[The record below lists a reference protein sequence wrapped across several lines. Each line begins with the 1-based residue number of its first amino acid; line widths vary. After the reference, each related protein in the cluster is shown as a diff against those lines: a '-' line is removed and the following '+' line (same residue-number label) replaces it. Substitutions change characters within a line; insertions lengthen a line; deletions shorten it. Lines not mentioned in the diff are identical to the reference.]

1 MLLVIGWLRAFSISL
16 QSANP
21 IAYPALPFLFS
32 ILFFSFFCCCNHFET
47 GVDCYRERESE
58 RERERWSCVVKVGGI
73 GDSPVM
79 SQAPGSRRARRVAL
93 SLRLWCSQSHR
104 IASQSPSPAQSLV
117 DRPPSKAQLLYFL
130 FSFFS
135 FFFFSSCSNRQSLTS
150 SITSSSSSSS
160 SHFYFCYE
168 EVQ

>member
-47 GVDCYRERESE
+47 GVDCYRDRK
-58 RERERWSCVVKVGGI
+58 REREVEFCGKGGRNR
-73 GDSPVM
+73 GFASNE
-79 SQAPGSRRARRVAL
+79 SSAGESARASRRVVAATLML
-93 SLRLWCSQSHR
+93 SVASHR
-104 IASQSPSPAQSLV
+104 IASQSPSPAQSPV